1 MNVNVDLMEEN
12 LIQNNGGI
20 MINVYVRVKTLYL
33 ESWYIIIT
41 KLKKY
46 LARFMNDSVITCD
59 EITVSYDEGAKARWY
74 NETKTILI

>member
-59 EITVSYDEGAKARWY
+59 EITVSYDEDAKARWY